1 MEEKRISSRKV
12 RVGKVVSDKMD
23 KTVVVA
29 IEDRV
34 AHPLYKKIVGRTYKL
49 KAHDEENA
57 CGVGDIVKV
66 METRPLS
73 KDKRWRV
80 VEIVEK
86 AKEGGSRSM
95 IQQESYLKV
104 ADNTGAKEI
113 KCIRVLGGS
122 KRKYGN
128 IGDVIVAS
136 VRKSTP
142 GGQVKKGEVVKAVIV
157 RSAKGVRRADG
168 TYVRFDD
175 NAAVLIKD
183 DKNPRGTRIFGPVAR
198 ELRDKDYMKILSL
211 APEVI

>member
-1 MEEKRISSRKV
+1 MNEVRTSSRKT

-29 IEDRV
+29 VSDRV

-49 KAHDEENA
+49 KAHDENNA
-57 CGVGDIVKV
+57 CGIGDTVKV

-80 VEIVEK
+80 VEIIEK
-86 AKEGGSRSM
+86 AKEGGASM

-122 KRKYGN
+122 TRKFGN

-136 VRKSTP
+136 VRKAQP
-142 GGQVKKGEVVKAVIV
+142 GGTVKKGEVVKAVIV
-157 RSAKGVRRADG
+157 RSAKGIRRNDG